1 MGFDARLTRGSAA
14 FPKRRTSEPGEAPS
28 TRAGSLTMSSESTL
42 GPKPVLGFLMVHMAL
57 RADVAALV
65 DEVETAAEAAPR
77 APRRTPRTRRLR
89 PSHRRGPRAAA
100 RRWPARVGGFDP
112 VTALLAG
119 TARGARRRRSP
130 SCGRSAE
137 SRAGRAAP
145 TLRGGRPRRPGHA
158 RPSTSPPKSAKCCRC
173 GSASFTDADH
183 EAFGRRLRRATPV
196 RDVSVM
202 VPWLLDRAP
211 ESVKA
216 EAWRE
221 VPLPVRAAYK
231 LWWRRAFG
239 RRYGGGVALAA

>member
-1 MGFDARLTRGSAA
+1 MTALLAEQHDALDASLAELRTITASAQS
-14 FPKRRTSEPGEAPS
+14 RRTD
-28 TRAGSLTMSSESTL
+28 L
-42 GPKPVLGFLMVHMAL
+42 
-57 RADVAALV
+57 
-65 DEVETAAEAAPR
+65 
-77 APRRTPRTRRLR
+77 
-89 PSHRRGPRAAA
+89 RAAA
-100 RRWPARVGGFDP
+100 RAAQATLDEHLVTEERELLP
-112 VTALLAG
+112 VWLT
-119 TARGARRRRSP
+119 
-130 SCGRSAE
+130 
-137 SRAGRAAP
+137 
-145 TLRGGRPRRPGHA
+145 
-158 RPSTSPPKSAKCCRC
+158 
-173 GSASFTDADH
+173 SFTDADH